1 MNTKIHLTVLAR
13 YFALNS
19 SPDCFLFAVTPAYLS
34 DARVV
39 RVQRFSPGWGS
50 GYSSAGFALQANL
63 RTSSSRVFVLV
74 EGLRKSTVKLRCFW
88 LPPVGQRISF
98 SLFTNQRP
106 GQQHSSCPLLCGKQF
121 TGLFPLRSNPCV
133 SFRRTGCESST
144 GLKIKEIP
152 LIVYLF
158 YFGSPSWTRTN
169 DPAVNSRMLY
179 RLSYRGLKI
188 RRRPTLPGR
197 VRPSTIGAERLNFC
211 VRYGYRW
218 FPFAFVTEIVEYA
231 FSSHRTFTT
240 AYVLSPSRICV
251 SSLLDFFFLFLC
263 D

>member
-1 MNTKIHLTVLAR
+1 MKRIRCPKTGTPYLINMLIYLLFLLLSLKKKQIIRTNLLRRSSSDYKGLAPPVGAADFIRRVCLAGKLANFLFGSFRPYRGIKKKHRIITVL
-13 YFALNS
+13 
-19 SPDCFLFAVTPAYLS
+19 
-34 DARVV
+34 
-39 RVQRFSPGWGS
+39 
-50 GYSSAGFALQANL
+50 
-63 RTSSSRVFVLV
+63 
-74 EGLRKSTVKLRCFW
+74 W
-88 LPPVGQRISF
+88 LPRLGQRISF

-240 AYVLSPSRICV
+240 AYVLSP
-251 SSLLDFFFLFLC
+251 
-263 D
+263 